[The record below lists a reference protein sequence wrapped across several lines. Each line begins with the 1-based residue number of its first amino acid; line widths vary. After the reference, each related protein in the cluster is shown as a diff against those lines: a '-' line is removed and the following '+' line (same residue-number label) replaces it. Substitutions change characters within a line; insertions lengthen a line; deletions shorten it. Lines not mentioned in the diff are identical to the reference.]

1 MIAGR
6 RASSARTMAA
16 GAIGMYPRRVGARL
30 PRALP
35 TPIDPI
41 WLDRWLAAALT
52 AGGELAIW
60 LGGDAANHPLAGA
73 LVTAV
78 VAGSVALRRRHPAL
92 IGAAVPVFAAVNF
105 MLWQG
110 PQFVGYPI
118 ANLCAL
124 YALAVWTPRRRFAAG
139 LTVIVAVDLAGLA
152 SPGGRATTVAFA
164 AITAAVMLLVRRVVR
179 DRELRTQVAQRQ
191 REAVARAAVADE
203 RVRIARELHDAVGH
217 HVSMIVLQAG
227 AERRAGENSSPRSTR
242 EALETCERQGRQA
255 LVDLRRMLGM
265 LRDDAPSTTSHR
277 TQS

>member
-1 MIAGR
+1 
-6 RASSARTMAA
+6 
-16 GAIGMYPRRVGARL
+16 MYSRRVGARL

-60 LGGDAANHPLAGA
+60 LGGDAADHPLAGA

-92 IGAAVPVFAAVNF
+92 IGTAVPVFAAVNF

-124 YALAVWTPRRRFAAG
+124 YALAVWTPQRRFAAG

-152 SPGGRATTVAFA
+152 SPAGRATTVAFA
-164 AITAAVMLLVRRVVR
+164 TITAAVMLLVRRVVR
-179 DRELRTQVAQRQ
+179 DRELRAQFAQRE

-217 HVSMIVLQAG
+217 HVSLIVRQAG
-227 AERRAGENSSPRSTR
+227 AERRATAASARSTR
-242 EALETCERQGRQA
+242 QALESCEQQGRRA

-265 LRDDAPSTTSHR
+265 LREDAPSTTSRR
-277 TQS
+277 THS